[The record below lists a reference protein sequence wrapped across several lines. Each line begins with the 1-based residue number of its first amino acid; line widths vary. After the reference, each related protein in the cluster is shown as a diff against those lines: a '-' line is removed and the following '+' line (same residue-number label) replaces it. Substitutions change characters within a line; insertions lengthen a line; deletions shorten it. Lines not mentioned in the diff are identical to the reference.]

1 MWETRRNC
9 LRTSNAIIIGDKRIP
24 YGLSAKRRLGNV
36 RSVEGWEERRLP
48 ECCGRARNSG
58 DATQQASR
66 SKA

>member
-24 YGLSAKRRLGNV
+24 YGLSAKRRLGSV
-36 RSVEGWEERRLP
+36 RSGEGWEERRP
-48 ECCGRARNSG
+48 ECCGRAGNSG

-66 SKA
+66 PGA

>member
-1 MWETRRNC
+1 
-9 LRTSNAIIIGDKRIP
+9 
-24 YGLSAKRRLGNV
+24 V
-36 RSVEGWEERRLP
+36 RSAEGWEERRLP